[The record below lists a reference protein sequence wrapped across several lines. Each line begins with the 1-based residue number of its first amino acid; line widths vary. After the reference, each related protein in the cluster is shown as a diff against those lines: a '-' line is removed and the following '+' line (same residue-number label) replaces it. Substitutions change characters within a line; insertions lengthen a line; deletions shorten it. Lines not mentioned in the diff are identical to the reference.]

1 MIKLFDLLQEVTG
14 KPKAIFLAGPAGSG
28 KSYTIK
34 QLLPVDKYEII
45 NVDDAYEEL
54 LKASGLGFNLKDFG
68 PEELSQAAK
77 LMGRAQGATKEK
89 YAKALESLNNIII
102 DGTGAA
108 SKPLLKKKA
117 EVEALGYETM
127 MLMLY
132 VSPMTSLERNK
143 QRFDAGGRS
152 LMPQIVL
159 RTWRDANK
167 NIEIYRQ
174 EFGDRFILINND
186 PEDANKTFDIA
197 AIKQLYFDTAKAKGK
212 PKTPE
217 EKAKSQADAEQLNQ
231 DIISLINQ
239 IPQTDT
245 LDSAKSK
252 IAMLAEA
259 EQQYKVYCDM
269 DGVIVDFEHGYD
281 RLTGRKAPGVDSTY
295 DKNDFWAA
303 ITKAGKDFWA
313 NLEWMEDGQQLWN
326 YIKQYN
332 PTLLT
337 APSREE
343 SSRIGKQE
351 WIDKNL
357 PGTPVV
363 FKQAKDKKDL
373 AEPNAILIDDRKD
386 NIQQWIDAG
395 GIGIRHTSTTSTIKQ
410 LQKLGL

>member
-1 MIKLFDLLQEVTG
+1 MIKLFDLLKEITE

-28 KSYTIK
+28 KTYTLK
-34 QLLPVDKYEII
+34 QLLPVEKYQVI
-45 NVDDAYEEL
+45 NVDDTYEEL
-54 LKASGLGFNLKDFG
+54 LKSSGLGTNLKDFG

-77 LMGRAQGATKEK
+77 LMGQAQGATKEK
-89 YAKALESLNNIII
+89 YAKALEGLNNVII

-117 EVEALGYETM
+117 ELEALGYDTM

-132 VSPMTSLERNK
+132 VSPMTSLKRNAERE
-143 QRFDAGGRS
+143 RS
-152 LMPQIVL
+152 LLPQIVL
-159 RTWRDANK
+159 RTWRDTNK
-167 NIEIYRQ
+167 NIELYRQ

-186 PEDANKTFDIA
+186 PEDANKTFDPA
-197 AIKQLYFDTAKAKGK
+197 EVKKLYFDTAKFSGK

-217 EKAKSQADAEQLNQ
+217 EQAKSKADAEQLNQ
-231 DIISLINQ
+231 DIISLVKQ

-259 EQQYKVYCDM
+259 QQQYKVYCDM
-269 DGVIVDFEHGYD
+269 DGVLVDFERGYND
-281 RLTGRKAPGVDSTY
+281 LTGKETPGVDSTY
-295 DKNDFWAA
+295 DKDDFWSA
-303 ITKAGKDFWA
+303 ITKAGAKFWA
-313 NLEWMEDGQQLWN
+313 NLNWMSDGQQLWG

-332 PTLLT
+332 PELLT

-343 SSRIGKQE
+343 SSRIGKLA
-351 WIDKNL
+351 WVDKNI
-357 PGTPVV
+357 PNTPII

-395 GIGIRHTSTTSTIKQ
+395 GIGIRHTSTESTIKQ

>member
-1 MIKLFDLLQEVTG
+1 MIKLFDILQEITG

-28 KSYTIK
+28 KTYTLK
-34 QLLPVDKYEII
+34 QLLPVEKYQVI
-45 NVDDAYEEL
+45 NVDDTYEEL
-54 LKASGLGFNLKDFG
+54 LKSSGLGTNLKDFG

-77 LMGRAQGATKEK
+77 LMGQAQGATKEK
-89 YAKALESLNNIII
+89 YAKALEGLNNVII

-108 SKPLLKKKA
+108 FKPLFKKKA
-117 EVEALGYETM
+117 ELEALGYETM

-132 VSPMTSLERNK
+132 VSPMTSLKRNAERE
-143 QRFDAGGRS
+143 RS
-152 LMPQIVL
+152 LLPQIVL
-159 RTWRDANK
+159 RTWRDTNK

-186 PEDANKTFDIA
+186 PEDANKTFDPA
-197 AIKQLYFDTAKAKGK
+197 EVKKLYFDTAKFSGK

-217 EKAKSQADAEQLNQ
+217 EQAKSKADAEQLNQ
-231 DIISLINQ
+231 DIISLVKS

-245 LDSAKSK
+245 LNSAKSK
-252 IAMLAEA
+252 IAMLAEIQ
-259 EQQYKVYCDM
+259 QQYKVYCDM
-269 DGVIVDFEHGYD
+269 DGVLVDFERGYNE
-281 RLTGRKAPGVDSTY
+281 LTGKQTPGVDSTY
-295 DKNDFWAA
+295 DKDDFWGA
-303 ITKAGKDFWA
+303 ITKAGVKFWA
-313 NLEWMEDGQQLWN
+313 DLNWMSDGQQLWD

-332 PTLLT
+332 PKLLT

-343 SSRIGKQE
+343 SSRIGKLV
-351 WIDKNL
+351 WVDKNL
-357 PGTPVV
+357 PNTPII

-395 GIGIRHTSTTSTIKQ
+395 GIGIRHTSTESTIKQ

>member
-1 MIKLFDLLQEVTG
+1 MIKLFDLLQEITG

-28 KSYTIK
+28 KTYTLK
-34 QLLPVDKYEII
+34 QLLPVEKYEVI
-45 NVDDAYEEL
+45 NVDDTYEEL
-54 LKASGLGFNLKDFG
+54 LKSSGLGTNLKDFG

-89 YAKALESLNNIII
+89 YAKALESLNNVII

-108 SKPLLKKKA
+108 SKPLLKKKS
-117 EVEALGYETM
+117 ELEALGYDTM

-132 VSPMTSLERNK
+132 VSPMTSLKRNAER
-143 QRFDAGGRS
+143 DRS
-152 LMPQIVL
+152 LLPQIVL
-159 RTWRDANK
+159 RTWRDTNK
-167 NIEIYRQ
+167 NIELYRQ
-174 EFGDRFILINND
+174 EFGDRFILINNN
-186 PEDANKTFDIA
+186 PEDADTSFDPNTV
-197 AIKQLYFDTAKAKGK
+197 KKLYFDTAGFKGK

-217 EKAKSQADAEQLNQ
+217 EQEKSKADAEQLNQ
-231 DIISLINQ
+231 DIISLVKQ

-269 DGVIVDFEHGYD
+269 DGVLVDFERGYND
-281 RLTGRKAPGVDSTY
+281 LTGKQTPGVDSTY
-295 DKNDFWAA
+295 NKDDFWGA
-303 ITKAGKDFWA
+303 ITKAGAKFWA
-313 NLEWMEDGQQLWN
+313 ELNWMSDGQQLWD
-326 YIKQYN
+326 YINQYN
-332 PTLLT
+332 PKLLT
-337 APSREE
+337 APSREK
-343 SSRIGKQE
+343 SSEIGKQE
-351 WIDKNL
+351 WVNNNL
-357 PGTPVV
+357 PGTPII

-395 GIGIRHTSTTSTIKQ
+395 GIGIRHTSTESTIKQ

>member
-1 MIKLFDLLQEVTG
+1 MIKLFDILQEITG

-28 KSYTIK
+28 KTYTLN
-34 QLLPVDKYEII
+34 QLLPVEKYQVI
-45 NVDDAYEEL
+45 NVDDTYEEL
-54 LKASGLGFNLKDFG
+54 LKSSGLGTNLKDFG

-89 YAKALESLNNIII
+89 YAKALEGLNNVII

-108 SKPLLKKKA
+108 FKPLLKKKA
-117 EVEALGYETM
+117 ELEALGYETM

-132 VSPMTSLERNK
+132 VSPMTSLKRNAERE
-143 QRFDAGGRS
+143 RS
-152 LMPQIVL
+152 LLPQIVL
-159 RTWRDANK
+159 RTWRDTNK

-186 PEDANKTFDIA
+186 PEDANKTFDPA
-197 AIKQLYFDTAKAKGK
+197 EVKKLYFDTAKFSGK

-217 EKAKSQADAEQLNQ
+217 EQAKTKADAEQLNQ
-231 DIISLINQ
+231 DIISLVKQ

-252 IAMLAEA
+252 IAVLAEG

-269 DGVIVDFEHGYD
+269 DGVLVDFERGYND
-281 RLTGRKAPGVDSTY
+281 LTGKQTPGVDSTY
-295 DKNDFWAA
+295 DKNDFWSA
-303 ITKAGKDFWA
+303 ITKAGAKFWA
-313 NLEWMEDGQQLWN
+313 ELNWMSDGQQLWN
-326 YIKQYN
+326 YIKQYS
-332 PTLLT
+332 PKLLT
-337 APSREE
+337 APSREQ
-343 SSRIGKQE
+343 SSEIGKQE
-351 WIDKNL
+351 WINNNL
-357 PGTPVV
+357 PSTPVI

-395 GIGIRHTSTTSTIKQ
+395 GIGIRHTSTASTIKQ

>member
-1 MIKLFDLLQEVTG
+1 MIKLFDILQEITG

-28 KSYTIK
+28 KTYTLK
-34 QLLPVDKYEII
+34 QLLPVEKYQVI
-45 NVDDAYEEL
+45 NVDDTYEEL
-54 LKASGLGFNLKDFG
+54 LKSSGLGTNLKDFG

-77 LMGRAQGATKEK
+77 LMGQAQGATKEK
-89 YAKALESLNNIII
+89 YAKALEGLNNVII

-117 EVEALGYETM
+117 ELEALGYDTM

-132 VSPMTSLERNK
+132 VSPMTSLKRNAERE
-143 QRFDAGGRS
+143 RS
-152 LMPQIVL
+152 LLPQIVL
-159 RTWRDANK
+159 RTWRDTNK
-167 NIEIYRQ
+167 NIDVYRQ

-186 PEDANKTFDIA
+186 PEDANKTFDPA
-197 AIKQLYFDTAKAKGK
+197 EVKKLYFDTAKFSGK

-217 EKAKSQADAEQLNQ
+217 EQAKGKADAEQLNQ
-231 DIISLINQ
+231 DIISLVNQ

-259 EQQYKVYCDM
+259 QQQYKLYCDM
-269 DGVIVDFEHGYD
+269 DGVLVDFERGYND
-281 RLTGRKAPGVDSTY
+281 LTGKQAPGVDSTY
-295 DKNDFWAA
+295 NKEDFWGA
-303 ITKAGKDFWA
+303 ITKAGSKFWA
-313 NLEWMEDGQQLWN
+313 DLNWMPDGQQLWD

-332 PTLLT
+332 PKLLT
-337 APSREE
+337 APSREH
-343 SSRIGKQE
+343 SSVIGKKE
-351 WIDKNL
+351 WINKNIS
-357 PGTPVV
+357 GTPVI
-363 FKQAKDKKDL
+363 FRQAKDKKDL

-395 GIGIRHTSTTSTIKQ
+395 GIGIRHTSTESTIKQ

>member
-1 MIKLFDLLQEVTG
+1 MIKLFDILQEITG

-28 KSYTIK
+28 KTYTLK
-34 QLLPVDKYEII
+34 QLLPVEKYQVI
-45 NVDDAYEEL
+45 NVDDTYEEL
-54 LKASGLGFNLKDFG
+54 LKS
-68 PEELSQAAK
+68 
-77 LMGRAQGATKEK
+77 LMGQAQGATKEK
-89 YAKALESLNNIII
+89 YAKALEGLNNVII

-117 EVEALGYETM
+117 ELEALGYDTM

-132 VSPMTSLERNK
+132 VSPMTSLKRNAERE
-143 QRFDAGGRS
+143 RS
-152 LMPQIVL
+152 LLPQIVL
-159 RTWRDANK
+159 RTWRDTNK
-167 NIEIYRQ
+167 NIDLYRQ

-186 PEDANKTFDIA
+186 PEDANKIFDPA
-197 AIKQLYFDTAKAKGK
+197 EVKKLYFDTAKFSGK

-217 EKAKSQADAEQLNQ
+217 EQAKSKADAEQLNQ
-231 DIISLINQ
+231 DIISLVKQ

-252 IAMLAEA
+252 IAMLAETQ
-259 EQQYKVYCDM
+259 QQYKVYCDM
-269 DGVIVDFEHGYD
+269 DGVLVDFERGYND
-281 RLTGRKAPGVDSTY
+281 LTGKKTPGVDSTY
-295 DKNDFWAA
+295 NKDDFWSA
-303 ITKAGKDFWA
+303 ITKAGAKFWA
-313 NLEWMEDGQQLWN
+313 ELNWMSDGQQLWG

-332 PTLLT
+332 PELLT

-343 SSRIGKQE
+343 SSRIGKLA
-351 WIDKNL
+351 WVDKNI
-357 PGTPVV
+357 PNTPVV

-395 GIGIRHTSTTSTIKQ
+395 GIGIRHTSTESTIKQ